1 MVSLYVPG
9 SYPVARIRA
18 KLDLELS
25 TAVNIKDA
33 VNRASVQQALRSCLG
48 RLAMYKFLPKNG
60 LAIFS
65 GTITNE
71 RGKRETLTHHL
82 EPPSAISNV
91 LYRCGAFF
99 DTEILEDMLVE
110 FKKFGFIVVDG
121 HSAVLATVCGGHT

>member
-48 RLAMYKFLPKNG
+48 YTLSLHSDLTLLKDGLPCTSSFPRM
-60 LAIFS
+60 AWPFS
-65 GTITNE
+65 A
-71 RGKRETLTHHL
+71 
-82 EPPSAISNV
+82 EPLRMNAAN
-91 LYRCGAFF
+91 A
-99 DTEILEDMLVE
+99 
-110 FKKFGFIVVDG
+110 K
-121 HSAVLATVCGGHT
+121 H